1 MYAKHSYIYSM
12 VSCAEAP
19 HGAPVPFV
27 AGKTNSVQFTTSL
40 IGLSGGD

>member
-1 MYAKHSYIYSM
+1 MYAKYSYTYSM
-12 VSCAEAP
+12 VGCAEAP

-40 IGLSGGD
+40 IGLSCGD